1 MTHLGK
7 YWASTPNEV
16 ANPFENKLKIND
28 CHRIDIAGVASSILA
43 TPTIE
48 SLGSLR
54 VSKAFYVLA
63 DAGWRFVG
71 SLP

>member
-7 YWASTPNEV
+7 YWASTPSEV

-43 TPTIE
+43 TPTIKKP
-48 SLGSLR
+48 R
-54 VSKAFYVLA
+54 
-63 DAGWRFVG
+63 
-71 SLP
+71 

>member
-7 YWASTPNEV
+7 YWASTPSEI
-16 ANPFENKLKIND
+16 AKPFENKLKINY

-48 SLGSLR
+48 NPASPM
-54 VSKAFYVLA
+54 
-63 DAGWRFVG
+63 D
-71 SLP
+71 